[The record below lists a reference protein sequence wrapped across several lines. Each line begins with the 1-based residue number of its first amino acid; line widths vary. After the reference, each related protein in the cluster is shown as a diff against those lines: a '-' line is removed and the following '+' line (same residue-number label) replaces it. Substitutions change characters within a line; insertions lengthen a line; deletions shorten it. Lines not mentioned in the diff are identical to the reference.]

1 MAIQTTD
8 AIVLYRNVLGDSS
21 LLVTLY
27 TRDFG
32 KLKVVARGARKP
44 KSKMASAFQ
53 PFTLISVTFRRKEHR
68 ELQTLSKAEVLSTFR
83 YLGENLTKMA
93 YASAVAELIN
103 RLVIGE
109 EPSEELF
116 NLIIQTLNALNH
128 LPEVAGEVVFWR
140 FQLQFATTFGYA
152 PQFSNCIGCVN
163 ALKETPVRFSPALG
177 GALCPQ
183 CQAQDISAFEISLG
197 TIKLLDRIQKL
208 PLDNLARLR
217 SSKLSRQEIHRMI
230 RAFFLYHMDDARE
243 LKALQFLQSLELDQD
258 PASFMA
264 KHTAS
269 ENQPGTKP

>member
-1 MAIQTTD
+1 MPIQTTD
-8 AIVLYRNVLGDSS
+8 AIVLSRIVLGDSS

-44 KSKMASAFQ
+44 KSKMAAAFQ
-53 PFTLISVTFRRKEHR
+53 PFTVISVTFRRKEHR
-68 ELQTLSKAEVLSTFR
+68 ELQTLSKAEVLSVFR

-109 EPSEELF
+109 EPSEDLF
-116 NLIIQTLNALNH
+116 NLTIQTLNALNH
-128 LPEVAGEVVFWR
+128 LPEDTDEVIFWR

-152 PQFSNCIGCVN
+152 PQFARCGGCERVLE
-163 ALKETPVRFSPALG
+163 APPVRFSSVFG
-177 GALCPQ
+177 GGLCTR
-183 CQAQDISAFEISLG
+183 CQVQDTSAFEISLG
-197 TIKLLDRIQKL
+197 TVKLLDRIQTL
-208 PLDNLARLR
+208 PLESLTRLR
-217 SSKLSRQEIHRMI
+217 SSKLSRQEIHRLI

-243 LKALQFLQSLELDQD
+243 LKALKFLQSLELDQD

-264 KHTAS
+264 DHMAP
-269 ENQPGTKP
+269 ENQPATEP